1 MAQFDGSPIDGDKR
15 KGNAQIEQ
23 DAQRGGNII
32 DTQIF
37 IHVRTLAYIA
47 NTLGGAHVVSIFKHT
62 TVVRLP
68 GQQATHER
76 YDD

>member
-1 MAQFDGSPIDGDKR
+1 MDIR
-15 KGNAQIEQ
+15 
-23 DAQRGGNII
+23 
-32 DTQIF
+32 
-37 IHVRTLAYIA
+37 IHSHTLTYIR
-47 NTLGGAHVVSIFKHT
+47 NTLGGAHAISTFKHT

>member
-1 MAQFDGSPIDGDKR
+1 MQF
-15 KGNAQIEQ
+15 EQ
-23 DAQRGGNII
+23 DAQRCENII
-32 DTQIF
+32 DIQIF
-37 IHVRTLAYIA
+37 VHVRTLAYIG
-47 NTLGGAHVVSIFKHT
+47 NTLGGAHVVSTFKHT